1 MLPCLWPLIP
11 DIRAI
16 RYEVQALH
24 NHSAATLHNPLTDLE
39 GGKETESNTST
50 HAAQL
55 QTRKIVNQC
64 VTHRMVGEQESQQTA
79 DTKYLL
85 HPDHPTESPTFPD
98 PQLYSL
104 STL

>member
-1 MLPCLWPLIP
+1 MLPCLWPLMS

-16 RYEVQALH
+16 RYEIQTLH

-79 DTKYLL
+79 DIKNLF
-85 HPDHPTESPTFPD
+85 HPDHPTESPIFPD